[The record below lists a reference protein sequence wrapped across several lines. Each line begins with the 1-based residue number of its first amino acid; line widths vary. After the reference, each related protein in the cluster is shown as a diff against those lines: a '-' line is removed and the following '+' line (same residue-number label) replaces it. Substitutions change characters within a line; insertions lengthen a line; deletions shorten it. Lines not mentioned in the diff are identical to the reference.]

1 MLSQAI
7 HRIQHH
13 RPWSLRRKGREAAVL
28 IPITHSEE
36 HPEIILTVRSSTL
49 NTHQGE
55 VCFPGGKRD
64 PNDLQLMQ
72 TALRETEE
80 ELGIQSKDIELCG
93 ALGQVVSKHH
103 LHVTPWVG
111 LIPPQLPLHP
121 NPEEIARV
129 FNVPIRYFLEQ
140 GAPKLQRLSVEGQIW
155 ELPYWD
161 YQGEH
166 IWGLTAY
173 IICELLT
180 VGFKMPMPMPT
191 RPERGMGSSA

>member
-1 MLSQAI
+1 MLKQAI

-13 RPWSLRRKGREAAVL
+13 HPWRLRKHGPEAAVL
-28 IPITHSEE
+28 IPITASELD
-36 HPEIILTVRSSTL
+36 PEIILTVRSSML
-49 NTHQGE
+49 KSHRGE

-64 PNDLQLMQ
+64 PEDIELAH

-80 ELGIQSKDIELCG
+80 ELGIPPNKVELCG

-111 LIPPQLPLHP
+111 LVPINLPLRPSP
-121 NPEEIARV
+121 NEIARV
-129 FNVPIRYFLEQ
+129 FKVPIRFFVDQ
-140 GAPKLQRLSVEGQIW
+140 GPPKVQQINVQGEVW

-161 YQGEH
+161 YENER

-180 VGFKMPMPMPT
+180 VGFAMKMPMPT
-191 RPERGMGSSA
+191 RPERGTSSS